1 MWMIWEMGSK
11 SLREISELFGGLDHA
26 ALAQRIR
33 RTRSGHDS
41 IAARKLKAT
50 TQHASRT
57 HSGGSLVLDRSANR
71 MHAARPKNLTSR
83 TAVDVSHPIIGKSLI
98 TKERMV
104 MSAVGLYPGVSHVR
118 GDPARLALHE
128 VFSRSI
134 LVIGYHDLGLAI
146 GILLVLIHQ
155 PH

>member
-1 MWMIWEMGSK
+1 MGRAST
-11 SLREISELFGGLDHA
+11 LRA
-26 ALAQRIR
+26 
-33 RTRSGHDS
+33 
-41 IAARKLKAT
+41 
-50 TQHASRT
+50 QHASRT

-83 TAVDVSHPIIGKSLI
+83 TAVDASHPIIGKSLI
-98 TKERMV
+98 TKDRVV
-104 MSAVGLYPGVSHVR
+104 MSAVGFYPGVSHVC

-146 GILLVLIHQ
+146 GILLVLIPLTPLASCSLRWNPALSQ
-155 PH
+155 WR

>member
-1 MWMIWEMGSK
+1 
-11 SLREISELFGGLDHA
+11 
-26 ALAQRIR
+26 
-33 RTRSGHDS
+33 
-41 IAARKLKAT
+41 
-50 TQHASRT
+50 
-57 HSGGSLVLDRSANR
+57 